1 MPARPLPPPP
11 RPAPPGE
18 ALTTPHTPPPAPAPP
33 PPRPAH
39 PGESVTTLDTPLH
52 ALAPQATSGIAARAV
67 DVVKTYGRGEA
78 AVRALDGAAVA
89 IPAGEFTAV
98 MGPSGS
104 GKSTLVHALAGLD
117 TIDSGQVFVGGT
129 DLTTLSERDRT
140 LLRRE
145 RLGFVFQAFNLI
157 PALTAAE
164 NIALPLTLAGKRP
177 DTDWLAELVEM
188 LGLGNRL
195 GHRPSELSGGQQQRV
210 AVGRALIA
218 RPELVFADEPTGNLD
233 SRSGAALLSF
243 FRDATRALGQTIVM
257 VTHDPVAASF
267 ADRVVF
273 LADGRIV
280 DELPDPAAETVLA
293 RMARL
298 DAPLS
303 TTGA

>member
-1 MPARPLPPPP
+1 MSLRPFLPPTP
-11 RPAPPGE
+11 RAATAE
-18 ALTTPHTPPPAPAPP
+18 TAATTASA
-33 PPRPAH
+33 
-39 PGESVTTLDTPLH
+39 
-52 ALAPQATSGIAARAV
+52 ATAARAV
-67 DVVKTYGRGEA
+67 DLVKTYGRGEA
-78 AVRALDGAAVA
+78 AVHALDGASVA
-89 IPAGEFTAV
+89 IPAGTFTAV

-117 TIDSGQVFVGGT
+117 SVDSGQVLLGDT

-164 NIALPLTLAGKRP
+164 NIALPLTLAGRRP
-177 DTDWLAELVEM
+177 DPAWMAELVQM
-188 LGLGNRL
+188 LGLADRL
-195 GHRPSELSGGQQQRV
+195 DHRPAQLSGGQQQRV

-233 SRSGAALLSF
+233 SRAGAALLAF
-243 FRDATRALGQTIVM
+243 LRDATRTFGQTIVM
-257 VTHDPVAASF
+257 VTHDPVAAAS

-280 DELPDPAAETVLA
+280 DELPDPTAETVLA
-293 RMARL
+293 RMAGL
-298 DAPLS
+298 DQRV
-303 TTGA
+303 GV

>member
-1 MPARPLPPPP
+1 VTILS
-11 RPAPPGE
+11 
-18 ALTTPHTPPPAPAPP
+18 TDTQPAPAPQ
-33 PPRPAH
+33 
-39 PGESVTTLDTPLH
+39 TTP
-52 ALAPQATSGIAARAV
+52 SIAARAV

-78 AVRALDGAAVA
+78 AVRALDSAGVAV
-89 IPAGEFTAV
+89 PARQFTAV

-117 TIDSGQVFVGGT
+117 GIDSGQVFVSDT

-145 RLGFVFQAFNLI
+145 RLGLVFQAFNLI

-164 NIALPLTLAGKRP
+164 NIALPLTLAGKKP
-177 DTDWLAELVEM
+177 DPVWLAELVEM
-188 LGLGNRL
+188 LGLGTRL
-195 GHRPSELSGGQQQRV
+195 GHRPAQLSGGQQQRV

-233 SRSGAALLSF
+233 SRSGAALLAF
-243 FRDATRALGQTIVM
+243 LRNATRALGQTIVM
-257 VTHDPVAASF
+257 VTHDPVAASY

-280 DELPDPAAETVLA
+280 DELLNPTAETVLA
-293 RMARL
+293 RTARL
-298 DAPLS
+298 DESIP
-303 TTGA
+303 TGA

>member
-1 MPARPLPPPP
+1 VTVPDTQL
-11 RPAPPGE
+11 
-18 ALTTPHTPPPAPAPP
+18 APP
-33 PPRPAH
+33 PQ
-39 PGESVTTLDTPLH
+39 
-52 ALAPQATSGIAARAV
+52 ALPSIAARAV

-78 AVRALDGAAVA
+78 AVRALDSASVA
-89 IPAGEFTAV
+89 IPSGGLTAV

-117 TIDSGQVFVGGT
+117 RIDSGQVFVGNT

-145 RLGFVFQAFNLI
+145 RLGFVFQAFNLV

-177 DTDWLAELVEM
+177 DPAWRAELVEM
-188 LGLGNRL
+188 LGLGHRL
-195 GHRPSELSGGQQQRV
+195 DHRPAQLSGGQQQRV

-233 SRSGAALLSF
+233 SRSGAALLTF
-243 FRDATRALGQTIVM
+243 LRDATRRLGQTIVM
-257 VTHDPVAASF
+257 VTHDPVAASY

-280 DELPDPAAETVLA
+280 DELPDPTAETVLA

-298 DAPLS
+298 DQP
-303 TTGA
+303 TPIGA